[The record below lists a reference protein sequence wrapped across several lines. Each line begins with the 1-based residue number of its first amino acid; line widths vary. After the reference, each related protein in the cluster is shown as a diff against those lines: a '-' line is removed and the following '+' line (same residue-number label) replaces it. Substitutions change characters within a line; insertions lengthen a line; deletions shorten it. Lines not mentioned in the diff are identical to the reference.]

1 MEAVLLFIVGV
12 VALALFVFLS
22 IGLHEL
28 GHLTAAKR
36 FGVKCTEYMIGFG
49 PKVFS
54 KRIGET
60 DYGFKAIP
68 LGGYVRILGMYP
80 PEKVSAKTRKPSR
93 LNHLVDQARQESVVG
108 LAEGDEDR
116 VFYKLPVRK
125 RIVVMLA
132 GPFTNLA
139 LAFVL
144 FAIVLMSVGVQTGSN
159 TVQEVVPCVPTAAN
173 PSGTATDA
181 NTCAGSAASVAA
193 EAGLQPGSTIVAVDG
208 QETAGWDQLKAAL
221 QGAAGVT
228 SLTVQAPSGSTENLM
243 VDLRPVTT
251 PVLNASGE
259 PTGETE
265 ERTFLGIR
273 PETTLERQSI
283 AAVPAYMWDLTV
295 QSVGALV
302 ALPVRLYELGV
313 TLATNGER
321 DPEGPVSVVG
331 VGRLGGEIAALEE
344 PPISVKVASIIGLA
358 ASLNLFLFLFN
369 LLPVLPLDGG
379 HVAAAVWESI
389 RRKWASWRGKDD
401 PGVVDTARL
410 LPLTYSVAVVLIGVG
425 VMVIWADLFK
435 PITIGG

>member
-302 ALPVRLYELGV
+302 A
-313 TLATNGER
+313 
-321 DPEGPVSVVG
+321 
-331 VGRLGGEIAALEE
+331 
-344 PPISVKVASIIGLA
+344 
-358 ASLNLFLFLFN
+358 
-369 LLPVLPLDGG
+369 
-379 HVAAAVWESI
+379 
-389 RRKWASWRGKDD
+389 
-401 PGVVDTARL
+401 
-410 LPLTYSVAVVLIGVG
+410 
-425 VMVIWADLFK
+425 
-435 PITIGG
+435 